1 MVGILMSGRGIAVF
15 GIALLGIVTV
25 ACGGGP
31 APSNEPGPP
40 PGLAI
45 VGAQLI
51 DGTGGAPV
59 ADSVIVVRDGR
70 IHAAGPRATTE
81 VPLGAEVVDA
91 AGKTV
96 IPGLVDLHGHYGGP
110 LSAAEQALKSQL
122 YYGVTTT
129 RSIGSDDPEKVAL
142 MLEANA
148 GRPDLPRA
156 FTAGRGFS
164 FPGGFNAGTANTPTS
179 AEEARELVR
188 EQAALGVHFTKMWVN
203 EVPNPGLKIPPEI
216 RAAIVD
222 ESIKNGLI
230 PVAHIDEE
238 ADGIQL
244 LEAGLSDFLHSTVRT
259 FGPGA
264 GVPMD
269 DPVPSPDF
277 LQLCLENDCRFT
289 PTLSISHN
297 NWHFAEHPELL
308 EDSELRAV
316 MNPAALES
324 FSDPDTRASI
334 VEASEFEDRKA
345 AFRQVQDFVK
355 TLHDAGV
362 KVALGTDSGTRNVPM
377 GWGTHHELELY
388 VEAGLTPM
396 ETLVAATAT
405 GASVTP
411 PVGEAEFG
419 TLEAGK
425 VADLVLLNSDPLV
438 DIRNTLDIDQVML
451 RGEWVDRAGLL
462 PTP

>member
-1 MVGILMSGRGIAVF
+1 MVGILMPGRGIAVL

-25 ACGGGP
+25 ACGGDP

-96 IPGLVDLHGHYGGP
+96 IPGLVDLHRHYGGP

-164 FPGGFNAGTANTPTS
+164 FPDGFNAGTANTPTS

-244 LEAGLSDFLHSTVRT
+244 LEAGLSDFSPQHRQNLWSGSWCADGRPRAQPRVSTTLSGERLPVYPDPVYQPQQLALRRA
-259 FGPGA
+259 PGA
-264 GVPMD
+264 SGG
-269 DPVPSPDF
+269 
-277 LQLCLENDCRFT
+277 
-289 PTLSISHN
+289 
-297 NWHFAEHPELL
+297 
-308 EDSELRAV
+308 LRA
-316 MNPAALES
+316 AGRDES
-324 FSDPDTRASI
+324 R
-334 VEASEFEDRKA
+334 
-345 AFRQVQDFVK
+345 
-355 TLHDAGV
+355 
-362 KVALGTDSGTRNVPM
+362 
-377 GWGTHHELELY
+377 
-388 VEAGLTPM
+388 
-396 ETLVAATAT
+396 
-405 GASVTP
+405 
-411 PVGEAEFG
+411 
-419 TLEAGK
+419 
-425 VADLVLLNSDPLV
+425 
-438 DIRNTLDIDQVML
+438 
-451 RGEWVDRAGLL
+451 RAGEF
-462 PTP
+462 